1 MGEAVTSDLDQ
12 RARELLQTFDAL
24 DFTKLAD
31 MLADDAQGI
40 DEISRRWLRSRAELD
55 EYFRQLSGAVADVRS
70 ELSDLVGRE
79 YGDVGVV
86 TCMLDQSYMLEGRRV
101 QIKAPTTIVFTRRG
115 GDWRATLV
123 HSVPLS
129 DAD

>member
-1 MGEAVTSDLDQ
+1 MTSNLDQ

-24 DFTKLAD
+24 DFTKLAA

-55 EYFRQLSGAVADVRS
+55 EYFRQLTGAIADVRS
-70 ELSDLVGRE
+70 ELSDLVARE

-86 TCMLDQSYMLEGRRV
+86 TCMLDQSYLLEGRRV
-101 QIKAPTTIVFTRRG
+101 QITAPTTLMFTRTS
-115 GDWRATLV
+115 GDWRVALV
-123 HSVPLS
+123 HSVPLP
-129 DAD
+129 AAE

>member
-1 MGEAVTSDLDQ
+1 MTSDLDQ

-24 DFTKLAD
+24 DFTKLAN

-40 DEISRRWLRSRAELD
+40 DEISRRWLRSRAELE

-70 ELSDLVGRE
+70 ELSDLVTRE

-86 TCMLDQSYMLEGRRV
+86 TCMLDQSYMHEGRRV
-101 QIKAPTTIVFTRRG
+101 QIMAPTTLMFTRTG
-115 GDWRATLV
+115 GNWRVALV
-123 HSVPLS
+123 HSVPLP
-129 DAD
+129 AAE